1 MYKHYAVLYL
11 GMRMLFNL
19 LPRFQVAEHHVL
31 HVPNTMGKK
40 KAKNYNHLPTSIG
53 TEPGHIWL

>member
-11 GMRMLFNL
+11 GRHMLFDL
-19 LPRFQVAEHHVL
+19 LPRFQVDEHQALHVL
-31 HVPNTMGKK
+31 NTMEKTE
-40 KAKNYNHLPTSIG
+40 AKNYNHLPTSIG